1 MKKAEKTQPQIDV
14 LAELERLKK
23 LLDQGAITREEY
35 EKLKKQLIG
44 SS

>member
-1 MKKAEKTQPQIDV
+1 
-14 LAELERLKK
+14 LKK